1 MTCIVGLI
9 DNDKVYMGGDSAGVA
24 EYDLTTRADPKVF
37 ANGSFLIG
45 YTSSFRMGQLLR
57 YKFKPPYHRP
67 EISIEEYMM
76 TDFIDA
82 VRQCF
87 KDNGY
92 AEVNNNRETA
102 GIFLVGYRDRLFMIG
117 SDYQVGE
124 SLNKFDA
131 VGCGGVF
138 ALGSL
143 NSTAG
148 DPKERIRKALET
160 AEKFSA
166 GVRGPFVI
174 LSNG

>member
-1 MTCIVGLI
+1 MTCIAGLI
-9 DNDKVYMGGDSAGVA
+9 DGGKVFMGSDSAGVA
-24 EYDLTTRADPKVF
+24 GYDLTLRADPKVF
-37 ANGSFLIG
+37 TNGSFLIG

-57 YKFKPPYHRP
+57 FKFKPPYHKP
-67 EISIEEYMM
+67 ETGIDEYMM

-92 AEVNNNRETA
+92 AEVKNNQETA
-102 GIFLVGYRDRLFMIG
+102 GTFLVGYKGRLFTID

-143 NSTAG
+143 ASTTG
-148 DPKERIRKALET
+148 DPKERMQKALET
-160 AEKFSA
+160 AERFSA

-174 LSNG
+174 LSS

>member
-1 MTCIVGLI
+1 MTCIIGLI
-9 DNDKVYMGGDSAGVA
+9 DNDKVYMGGDSAGIA
-24 EYDLTTRADPKVF
+24 GYDLTIRADPKVF
-37 ANGSFLIG
+37 VNGSFLIG

-57 YKFKPPYHRP
+57 FKFKPPYHKP
-67 EISIEEYMM
+67 EICIEEYMM

-92 AEVNNNRETA
+92 TEINNNRETA
-102 GIFLVGYRDRLFMIG
+102 GTFLVGYKGRLFTVD

-131 VGCGGVF
+131 VGCGGSY

-143 NSTAG
+143 NSTIG
-148 DPKERIRKALET
+148 EPEERIKKALET

-174 LSNG
+174 ENV